1 MNALLESTGS
11 QPLREPT
18 RLAQVLKRPGVA
30 LVELAAA
37 VGGSPVDGEPDANE
51 ALVTAEMEVK
61 YEGYLAKERER
72 AESLRRHAEFALPD
86 DLPYPELLSLSFEAR
101 QKLDRIR
108 PATLA
113 QAGRVPGVSPSDL
126 QNLVMEVRKRRAE
139 GIAV

>member
-1 MNALLESTGS
+1 
-11 QPLREPT
+11 
-18 RLAQVLKRPGVA
+18 
-30 LVELAAA
+30 
-37 VGGSPVDGEPDANE
+37 
-51 ALVTAEMEVK
+51 MEVK